1 MAKIQFFAKAGK
13 QKVVYESSADIP
25 DNYLEMIYFG
35 WQFEKWQVR
44 AIRSVEKELKKEVSD
59 EIKSQW
65 PAAFRKSQSGWADSM
80 IEGLRIGKRI
90 SKRGD
95 VVYGKVHVMGVRQRG
110 NSKVKTRAEKSGSF
124 RLRFFEG
131 GAKRKKHGT
140 IDPHLWLNRKANG
153 FDITGRIKLYLHTYM
168 KEKGLIS

>member
-13 QKVVYESSADIP
+13 QTVVYESSSDIP

-44 AIRSVEKELKKEVSD
+44 AIRSVEKELKREVSD
-59 EIKSQW
+59 DIKSEW
-65 PAAFRKSQSGWADSM
+65 PAAFRTSKSGWADKM
-80 IEGLRIGKRI
+80 IEGLRISKRI
-90 SKRGD
+90 GKRGD

-110 NSKVKTRAEKSGSF
+110 KSTNKGDKSGSF

-131 GAKRKKHGT
+131 GALSKYVYEGERTHQ
-140 IDPHLWLNRKANG
+140 LNYVKCN
-153 FDITGRIKLYLHTYM
+153 TYQQIHQ
-168 KEKGLIS
+168 EVAPGLRQDNSGCS

>member
-13 QKVVYESSADIP
+13 QTVVYESSSDIP

-44 AIRSVEKELKKEVSD
+44 AIRSVEKELKREVSD
-59 EIKSQW
+59 DIKSEW
-65 PAAFRKSQSGWADSM
+65 PAAFRTSKSGWADKM
-80 IEGLRIGKRI
+80 IEGLRISKRI
-90 SKRGD
+90 GKRGD

-110 NSKVKTRAEKSGSF
+110 KSTNKGDKSGSF

-140 IDPHLWLNRKANG
+140 IDPHLWLNRRAKS
-153 FDITGRIKLYLHTYM
+153 FDITGRIKLYLNTYM